1 MNQLLQLRVVPL
13 SAIAF
18 EQYIGF
24 PRPPAAGRI
33 LWHNG
38 APGGAPD
45 LENGIHER
53 PGRLDAVAA
62 IEQRSVAADAIVKER
77 GVGAACGAAK
87 PFAIAE
93 VHGDVTDAH
102 LGPRT
107 FGAERNG
114 DTFIGLNVQDQ
125 TIGFNLALA
134 EDDVGRTTELDHDF
148 RKALGEALASSKIER
163 NAGPTPV
170 VDQQFGGNKGLSLG
184 GGIHA
189 GLLTVA

>member
-13 SAIAF
+13 SAVAF

-33 LWHNG
+33 LWHSG
-38 APGGAPD
+38 APGCAPD
-45 LENGIHER
+45 VQNGIHKGPR
-53 PGRLDAVAA
+53 RFHAVAA
-62 IEQRSVAADAIVKER
+62 IEKRSVAADAIVEER
-77 GVGAACGAAK
+77 GVGAACRAAK
-87 PFAIAE
+87 SLAIAE

-102 LGPRT
+102 LGSRT
-107 FGAERNG
+107 FSAERNG

-134 EDDVGRTTELDHDF
+134 EDDVRRTTELDHDF
-148 RKALGEALASSKIER
+148 RKALGEALAGSKIER

-170 VDQQFGGNKGLSLG
+170 VNQQFGGNKGLGLG

-189 GLLTVA
+189 GLLAV